1 MKTQALLESVGNF
14 NFPSP
19 SLSESS
25 LVAVSNKI
33 RNHFGYD
40 DISEPKR
47 YSIEE
52 VCRKLFAIRNGTLTF
67 NTLSRKENRIAP
79 WAIFSIYNHEQLFDD
94 REFLGKYLQY
104 LTEQKSFQS
113 LSNWLHVF
121 LLYYP
126 VSIASFEVLRKQLT
140 LFLGRASDNKSTHLK
155 LWVEEYSLLDVEATK
170 KFGLFCLNVGVKA
183 AFEKYKLNNSLAS
196 GRFAVAGL
204 NQLLTIL
211 SSTFAHNDP
220 SKQKFILDSLFSQII
235 KDNDLIY
242 PTLRADLADGLLQSF
257 SGRVASTVIK
267 KRLKDFFITFYGDI
281 RTEKVK
287 WIGVSEEAHKVMKQ
301 WMVENTLNDF
311 FSLLTHVARYDSM
324 ADKHWE
330 YRKRFWN
337 AYLKKGVISEAWV
350 ALGPTAYYEAKHFL
364 KGDKNVY
371 ASLSGAQSRH
381 SSLIMIIDGV
391 LVTEWS
397 HSGRYRVWDSEYNRP
412 RLYKKSYHRDE
423 LVSGSDYAGSH
434 MGSETGGWQYTLSS
448 LINDLTGIKVTNREY
463 MYD

>member
-1 MKTQALLESVGNF
+1 MKTQALLKSVGNF

-25 LVAVSNKI
+25 LVEVSNRI

-52 VCRKLFAIRNGTLTF
+52 VCRKLYAIKNEELTF
-67 NTLSRKENRIAP
+67 DSLSRKENRIAP
-79 WAIFSIYNHEQLFDD
+79 WAIFSVYNDEQLFDD
-94 REFLGKYLQY
+94 REFLNKYLQY
-104 LTEQKSFQS
+104 LVAHKAYQP

-126 VSIASFEVLRKQLT
+126 ISSASFEVLRKQLT
-140 LFLGRASDNKSTHLK
+140 ILLGEASDNKSTRLK
-155 LWVEEYSLLDVEATK
+155 SWVEEYSLLDVEAPK
-170 KFGLFCLNVGVKA
+170 RFGQFSLNIGVKA
-183 AFEKYKLNNSLAS
+183 AFEKYRLTNALAS
-196 GRFAVAGL
+196 GRFAVTGL

-211 SSTFAHNDP
+211 SSTFANNDKP
-220 SKQKFILDSLFSQII
+220 KQHFILDSLFSQII
-235 KDNDLIY
+235 NNNDLIY
-242 PTLRADLADGLLQSF
+242 PTLRTDIADGLLQSF
-257 SGRVASTVIK
+257 SGKAASTVIK
-267 KRLKDFFITFYGDI
+267 KRLKEFFIKFYGDI
-281 RTEKVK
+281 RTEKTK
-287 WIGVSEEAHKVMKQ
+287 WLGVSEEAQKVMQQ

-324 ADKHWE
+324 ADRHWE

-350 ALGPTAYYEAKHFL
+350 ALGPTAYHEAKHFL

-381 SSLIMIIDGV
+381 SSLIMVIDGV

-397 HSGRYRVWDSEYNRP
+397 HSGRYRVWDSEYSRP
-412 RLYKKSYHRDE
+412 RLYKKSYRRSE
-423 LVSGSDYAGSH
+423 LVTGSDYEGNHSGSDTGS
-434 MGSETGGWQYTLSS
+434 WQFTLST